1 MAKSAM
7 TIKVF
12 IRRSFLEKP
21 NTAKRQSLLH
31 MSLGGTIPPLESVRL
46 ACPPSVARR
55 CAQRTSLPIF
65 DLGQV
70 MIGALQ
76 LLKPFATILVE
87 GPSC

>member
-31 MSLGGTIPPLESVRL
+31 MSLGGRYRPLKAS
-46 ACPPSVARR
+46 
-55 CAQRTSLPIF
+55 
-65 DLGQV
+65 D
-70 MIGALQ
+70 
-76 LLKPFATILVE
+76 
-87 GPSC
+87 

>member
-31 MSLGGTIPPLESVRL
+31 MSLGGTIRPLKAS
-46 ACPPSVARR
+46 
-55 CAQRTSLPIF
+55 
-65 DLGQV
+65 D
-70 MIGALQ
+70 
-76 LLKPFATILVE
+76 
-87 GPSC
+87 